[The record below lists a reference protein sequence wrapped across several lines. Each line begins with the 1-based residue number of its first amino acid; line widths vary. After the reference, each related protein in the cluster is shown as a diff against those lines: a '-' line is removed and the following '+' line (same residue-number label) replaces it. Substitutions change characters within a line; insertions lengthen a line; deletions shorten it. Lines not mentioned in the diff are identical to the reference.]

1 MNPVT
6 RRTALSITGVS
17 ALALALA
24 ACGSSNSDSA
34 SGVSGE
40 DRKLQEIK
48 DAGTIRVGFEGTFAP
63 WNYHNESGELVGM
76 EKEIADLIA
85 SDLGVKAEYIE
96 TQWDSLI
103 AGVDANRYDIVINNV
118 SPTEERKQKYDFST
132 PYVASE
138 GKVAVLENSS
148 LQKIEDLNGATAAS
162 SETSNFRTLLEAAGA
177 KMTIVT
183 GFDEAIEQVLTGRVD
198 AVGNDAVTFAYYKE
212 QHPEAPIRLL
222 DGVLGDASQSAIL
235 MAKGEPSLQKAIND
249 SITKNLENGNFK
261 AIYEKYVGIDLSP
274 SAKA

>member
-6 RRTALSITGVS
+6 RRTALSLTGAS

-24 ACGSSNSDSA
+24 ACGSSSDTA
-34 SGVSGE
+34 SQDVAAA
-40 DRKLQEIK
+40 DKLQAIK

-85 SDLGVKAEYIE
+85 ADLGVKAEYIE

-118 SPTEERKQKYDFST
+118 SPTEERKQKYDFSV

-138 GKVAVLENSS
+138 GKVAVLESSS

-177 KMTIVT
+177 KMTIVS
-183 GFDEAIEQVLTGRVD
+183 GFDEAIEQVLSGRVD

-212 QHPEAPIRLL
+212 QHPDAPIRLL
-222 DGVLGDASQSAIL
+222 EGVLGDASQSAIL
-235 MAKGEPSLQKAIND
+235 MPKGATSLQKAIDD
-249 SITKNLENGNFK
+249 SITKHLENGDLK

-274 SAKA
+274 SAQA

>member
-6 RRTALSITGVS
+6 RRTALSLTGAS

-24 ACGSSNSDSA
+24 ACGSSNNSTSQ
-34 SGVSGE
+34 GVAAA
-40 DRKLQEIK
+40 DKLQAIK
-48 DAGTIRVGFEGTFAP
+48 DAGTIRIGFEGTFAP

-85 SDLGVKAEYIE
+85 ADLGVKAEYIE

-148 LQKIEDLNGATAAS
+148 LKKIEDLKDATAAS

-212 QHPEAPIRLL
+212 QHPDAPIRLL

-235 MAKGEPSLQKAIND
+235 MPKGATSLQNAINE
-249 SITKNLENGNFK
+249 SITKHLENGDFK
-261 AIYEKYVGIDLSP
+261 GIYEKYVGLDLSP
-274 SAKA
+274 SATA